1 MNFNQWKINFV
12 LLLFVSSLVTV
23 TMLIVGTDILK
34 DLKVKETQIN
44 NLIDEVGALRGEK
57 ETGTV
62 THSSARP
69 LATTEFTTDAYAPTN
84 QQTVGTPT
92 LPPEN
97 TKGQNVYLIVGQHS
111 KLTDTI
117 MVGVVDHDK
126 KRITLMSVPRDFYI
140 NGRKINEYYEFFG
153 IQKLADQI
161 TKITNLTVDKYVIV
175 DMQSFKTFVDKI
187 GGVDVYVEKGLVD
200 TLYPTEKKGYQT
212 FSISK
217 GLHHLDGNTALKY
230 ARSRESTSD
239 FDRARRQ
246 QQVIKAIKDTLE
258 KKENLVQLIS
268 DVYGSIKGNVETNIT
283 YIDALM
289 TFNTVRGYAISADH
303 VFSTSNL
310 LYSTYSTGGQYILLP
325 KAKNYSEI
333 QKTISD
339 WLNQ

>member
-12 LLLFVSSLVTV
+12 LLLFVSSLVMV
-23 TMLIVGTDILK
+23 TTLIVGTDILK
-34 DLKVKETQIN
+34 DLRVKEAQIN

-57 ETGTV
+57 EIGTV
-62 THSSARP
+62 SHSSARP
-69 LATTEFTTDAYAPTN
+69 LATTEFTTDTYTSN
-84 QQTVGTPT
+84 QEVTGTQT

-97 TKGQNVYLIVGQHS
+97 TAGQKVYLIVGQHS

-126 KRITLMSVPRDFYI
+126 KRITLMSIPRDFHI

-217 GLHHLDGNTALKY
+217 GLHHLNGDTALKY

-239 FDRARRQ
+239 FDRAKRQ
-246 QQVIKAIKDTLE
+246 QQVIKAIKETLE

-289 TFNTVRGYAISADH
+289 TFNAVRGYAISSDH
-303 VFSTSNL
+303 VLSTSNL

>member
-12 LLLFVSSLVTV
+12 LLLFVSSLVMV

-69 LATTEFTTDAYAPTN
+69 LATTDIYNPN
-84 QQTVGTPT
+84 QGVIDRQTLLLESTA
-92 LPPEN
+92 
-97 TKGQNVYLIVGQHS
+97 GQKVYLIVGQHS

-126 KRITLMSVPRDFYI
+126 KRITLMSIPRDFYI

-161 TKITNLTVDKYVIV
+161 AKITNLTVDKYVIV

-217 GLHHLDGNTALKY
+217 GLHHLDGDTALKY

-239 FDRARRQ
+239 FDRAKRQ

-258 KKENLVQLIS
+258 KKENLIQLIS

-289 TFNTVRGYAISADH
+289 TFNTVRGYAISSDH
-303 VFSTSNL
+303 VLSTSNL

-325 KAKNYSEI
+325 KDKNYSEI
-333 QKTISD
+333 QKTIND